1 MSFINPVNK
10 KLKMLEEENQ
20 KLKENVKQ
28 ETQLKDDEI
37 IDINTILQDNKNN
50 ENNMEI
56 EFIKVDT
63 NAIMVSMPRSIE
75 LSSLELG
82 NSVIKYENNI
92 NDGIIL

>member
-37 IDINTILQDNKNN
+37 IDTHILPD
-50 ENNMEI
+50 
-56 EFIKVDT
+56 
-63 NAIMVSMPRSIE
+63 
-75 LSSLELG
+75 
-82 NSVIKYENNI
+82 
-92 NDGIIL
+92 